1 MDKIGSHKGLS
12 TSFLCILL
20 YSCVTGDFIAMDD
33 LKFVD
38 DTGIKNYLRIDGVYL
53 PVTKDSDFTVHE
65 DAYVFYEDGGCIGV
79 SSFYAKDALDD
90 IYSPCKRFRSIAY
103 CKSWYRMCDNGIYN
117 ISGDTITANI
127 YQGYHH
133 IRSMSRIKIKII
145 DSIHIVKC
153 IEEYFMNGTR
163 KTGER
168 AIETPYH
175 FVHLDTLPPSFMYI
189 KEKEELWDNKIE
201 YIRFMNSNGKKIKH
215 KSK

>member
-1 MDKIGSHKGLS
+1 
-12 TSFLCILL
+12 
-20 YSCVTGDFIAMDD
+20 MDD

-189 KEKEELWDNKIE
+189 KEKEELWDDKFE
-201 YIRFMNSNGKKIKH
+201 YIRFMNSNGKKIKR